1 LVDSIWI
8 DVVGGATCVV
18 GFDQVKDR

>member
-8 DVVGGATCVV
+8 DVVGGATRVV
-18 GFDQVKDR
+18 GFDQVIDR